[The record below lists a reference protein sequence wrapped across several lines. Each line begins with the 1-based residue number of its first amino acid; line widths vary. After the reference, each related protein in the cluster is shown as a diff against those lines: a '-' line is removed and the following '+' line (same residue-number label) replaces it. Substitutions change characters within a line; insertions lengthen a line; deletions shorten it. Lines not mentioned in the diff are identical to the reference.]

1 MIEGDFEIIC
11 VDEFIEELLNEER
24 SCDTILPR
32 ILKRHVLEE
41 NGEIP
46 PRVSVLQDLAEEEEE
61 EAKSPEIKDKE
72 REGER
77 EEEEVEEHEGEEEKE
92 EGEEEEEGEVKSRS
106 SKSRE
111 RSKKDKSL

>member
-46 PRVSVLQDLAEEEEE
+46 PRVSVLQDLAEEEE
-61 EAKSPEIKDKE
+61 AKSPEIKDKE

-77 EEEEVEEHEGEEEKE
+77 EEEEEVEEHEGEEEKE

-111 RSKKDKSL
+111 RSKKDK